1 MNALAIDCSVSKI
14 TIAAKKENQMVKL
27 TLDIG
32 SRQSEKLLPAIDF
45 VMKELELLP
54 SDLNYTTCT
63 LGPGSFTGLRLGSSA
78 LKALTLSH
86 NIDLYGIPSLDAYSY
101 PYRNLHTTVLSVI
114 EAKEDEFFFSLYN
127 NGEKLTAEADEL
139 IEDILKKIDVEG
151 EVFVC
156 GSGAKTFA
164 ERASELSPL
173 HKFNFIW
180 PENDTTESLFL
191 IAEEQIRNKVSPLQ
205 DYDGPLYVRKSE
217 AEIVLEKSKTKE

>member
-1 MNALAIDCSVSKI
+1 MKS
-14 TIAAKKENQMVKL
+14 
-27 TLDIG
+27 
-32 SRQSEKLLPAIDF
+32 SE
-45 VMKELELLP
+45 P
-54 SDLNYTTCT
+54 S
-63 LGPGSFTGLRLGSSA
+63 S
-78 LKALTLSH
+78 
-86 NIDLYGIPSLDAYSY
+86 LY
-101 PYRNLHTTVLSVI
+101 TTVLSVI

-127 NGEKLTAEADEL
+127 KGEKLTAEADEL

-156 GSGAKTFA
+156 GSGAKTFV

-217 AEIVLEKSKTKE
+217 AEIVLEKNKSKE